1 MERNRFALLVLLC
14 CTIFI
19 SFSAATILLFFRA
32 GETPARFFSTGDS
45 GDIAALGDLIVNEQC
60 EVYYRV
66 YYTIC
71 GHTVLQPRVQGVSDI
86 IGFNRTQLEQYF
98 LGYTIEEFSEERL
111 VLSCYIE
118 EPCRECQNYAFIGV
132 KDGKVAVFY
141 GRPRPDAA
149 VKKLTEIEVSKLP
162 KEVQAELQKGIEVNN
177 NDLEINAVLEGLE
190 R

>member
-1 MERNRFALLVLLC
+1 MAKMRFAIMVLLLSV
-14 CTIFI
+14 IFI
-19 SFSAATILLFFRA
+19 GFSAGTVLLFFQA
-32 GETPARFFSTGDS
+32 GDTPPRFFAAEDS
-45 GDIAALGDLIVNEQC
+45 DGITASRELIVGEQC
-60 EVYYRV
+60 QVFYRV
-66 YYTIC
+66 YYTVC
-71 GHTVLQPRVQGVSDI
+71 GHTALQPRAQGVNDI
-86 IGFNRTQLEQYF
+86 IGLNRAQLEEYF
-98 LGYTIEEFSEERL
+98 LGYTVEEFTEEQL

-162 KEVQAELQKGIEVNN
+162 KEVQAELQKGIEINN
-177 NDLEINAVLEGLE
+177 NDLEINTVLEGLE